1 MLKIGTTL
9 ILSEVELKHY
19 KKLILS
25 KYPCKEEV
33 AYRKKIE
40 EQKKII
46 EDQGHELYNQ
56 NKTIEFLKS
65 ELDKKKEPVK
75 TSTIKLDDMAP
86 LTNIDMH
93 PSREEVC
100 DMINKSLEEAQEA
113 RSRKHD
119 EDLITKAN
127 YQTLKKEYGEL
138 KAENQILKR
147 SIARGLPEE
156 IVIDQ
161 SNESDDQDF
170 KEESLTFTDPK
181 FNKTIVLNK
190 RQLDLK
196 RALDQNEIEDM
207 VKREII
213 REKYV
218 TDTEKSLLKA
228 QNDFYWAGEKYN
240 ELKEAYN
247 NLFEE
252 CTALKASYD
261 NLLDE
266 QRSLKCNDERLNAAK
281 LIIDALQ
288 KDNDDLKAKLS
299 DVDRHAHDY
308 FSAKNKEYE
317 DLLEAY
323 RELKGKY
330 EEAVKDATL
339 SMAEKQ
345 QLVDQTQHLRN
356 DIDKHRIDEN
366 KYRNDAIKMASII
379 LDVDILCEKNRKYL
393 VIRNKKFRISDELYS
408 AICSLPTA
416 ARNIASEYK
425 KYINIEEFE
434 FDDEE

>member
-1 MLKIGTTL
+1 MLRIGTKL
-9 ILSEVELKHY
+9 ILSEAELERY

-65 ELDKKKEPVK
+65 ELDKKKEPAK
-75 TSTIKLDDMAP
+75 TSTINVSDMAQF
-86 LTNIDMH
+86 TTTDMH
-93 PSREEVC
+93 PTREEVC
-100 DMINKSLEEAQEA
+100 DMINKSLEESKEA
-113 RSRKHD
+113 RSRKHN
-119 EDLITKAN
+119 EDLIAKAN

-138 KAENQILKR
+138 KTENQILKR
-147 SIARGLPEE
+147 TIARGLPEE

-161 SNESDDQDF
+161 SNESDDQDL

-181 FNKTIVLNK
+181 FNKTIVLNG

-266 QRSLKCNDERLNAAK
+266 QRSLKCNDEKLNEAK

-288 KDNDDLKAKLS
+288 KENDDLKAKLS
-299 DVDRHAHDY
+299 DREAHACPTVKD
-308 FSAKNKEYE
+308 KEYV

-345 QLVDQTQHLRN
+345 QLIDQTQHLRN
-356 DIDKHRIDEN
+356 DIDKHRIDKN
-366 KYRNDAIKMASII
+366 KYRNDAIKMASMI
-379 LDVDILCEKNRKYL
+379 LDVDILCEENRKYL

>member
-1 MLKIGTTL
+1 MLRIGTKL
-9 ILSEVELKHY
+9 ILSEAELERY

-65 ELDKKKEPVK
+65 ELDKKKEPAK
-75 TSTIKLDDMAP
+75 TSTINVSDMAQF
-86 LTNIDMH
+86 TTTDMH
-93 PSREEVC
+93 PTREEVC
-100 DMINKSLEEAQEA
+100 DMINKSLEESKEA
-113 RSRKHD
+113 RSRKHN
-119 EDLITKAN
+119 EDLIAKAN

-138 KAENQILKR
+138 KTENQILKR
-147 SIARGLPEE
+147 TIARGLPEE

-161 SNESDDQDF
+161 SNESDDQDL

-181 FNKTIVLNK
+181 FNKTIVLNG

-207 VKREII
+207 VKREIA

-266 QRSLKCNDERLNAAK
+266 QRSLKCNDEKLNEAK

-288 KDNDDLKAKLS
+288 KENDDLKAKLS
-299 DVDRHAHDY
+299 DREAHACPTVKD
-308 FSAKNKEYE
+308 KEYV

-345 QLVDQTQHLRN
+345 QLIDQTQHLRN
-356 DIDKHRIDEN
+356 DIDKHRIDKN
-366 KYRNDAIKMASII
+366 KYRNDAIKMASMI
-379 LDVDILCEKNRKYL
+379 LDVDILCEENRKYL

>member
-75 TSTIKLDDMAP
+75 TSTIKIDDAAKF
-86 LTNIDMH
+86 TTTDMH
-93 PSREEVC
+93 LTREEVC
-100 DMINKSLEEAQEA
+100 DMINKSLEESKEA
-113 RSRKHD
+113 RSRKYD
-119 EDLITKAN
+119 EAVLLPIARAN
-127 YQTLKKEYGEL
+127 YQPLTSKYNDL
-138 KAENQILKR
+138 KAENEMLKKV
-147 SIARGLPEE
+147 AGNNTAKE

-161 SNESDDQDF
+161 DTELTKQRIQ
-170 KEESLTFTDPK
+170 EEDICPALHK
-181 FNKTIVLNK
+181 VNHTIVLNQQ
-190 RQLDLK
+190 QLDLAGTFGK
-196 RALDQNEIEDM
+196 DSLKDQ
-207 VKREII
+207 VKRDII
-213 REKYV
+213 TSQQLRDLKNEALEYRAKYSNMESKFN
-218 TDTEKSLLKA
+218 DLK
-228 QNDFYWAGEKYN
+228 K
-240 ELKEAYN
+240 AYN

-252 CTALKASYD
+252 RTAL
-261 NLLDE
+261 DE
-266 QRSLKCNDERLNAAK
+266 KINDARI
-281 LIIDALQ
+281 IIDALQ
-288 KDNDDLKAKLS
+288 KENDDLKAKLS
-299 DVDRHAHDY
+299 DREAHACPSVND
-308 FSAKNKEYE
+308 KEYV

-356 DIDKHRIDEN
+356 DIDKHRINAN
-366 KYRNDAIKMASII
+366 KYRNDAIKMASMI
-379 LDVDILCEKNRKYL
+379 LKIDTLSEEARKYL
-393 VIRNKKFRISDELYS
+393 VIEGKKYQVSNKVYNN
-408 AICSLPTA
+408 ICSFISI
-416 ARNIASEYK
+416 ARKIASRYKDYVDMEKYKEY
-425 KYINIEEFE
+425 IEFE
-434 FDDEE
+434 FDDDNGEE